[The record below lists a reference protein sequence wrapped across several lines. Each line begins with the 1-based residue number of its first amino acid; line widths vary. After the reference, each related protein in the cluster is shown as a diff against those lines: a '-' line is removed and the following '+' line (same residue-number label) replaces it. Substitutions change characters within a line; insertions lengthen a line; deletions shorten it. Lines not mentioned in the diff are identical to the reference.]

1 MGLFNL
7 MNDDAD
13 QLYSTMENVDQ
24 CLEKSQNE
32 TVFILKHS
40 TICPISSS
48 AKSEV
53 DAFIKETN
61 ATVYLV
67 IVQEQR
73 ALAAEIADRLGIS
86 HQRPQAICIK
96 DGRATGEFS
105 HYDITMDKL
114 KDKND

>member
-13 QLYSTMENVDQ
+13 QLYSKMENVDQ
-24 CLEKSQNE
+24 CIEKSQDE

-53 DAFIKETN
+53 DAFIKETS

-73 ALAAEIADRLGIS
+73 PLSADIADRLGIS
-86 HQRPQAICIK
+86 HQSPQAICIK
-96 DGRATGEFS
+96 DGKAVGDFS
-105 HYDITMDKL
+105 HYDITKDNL